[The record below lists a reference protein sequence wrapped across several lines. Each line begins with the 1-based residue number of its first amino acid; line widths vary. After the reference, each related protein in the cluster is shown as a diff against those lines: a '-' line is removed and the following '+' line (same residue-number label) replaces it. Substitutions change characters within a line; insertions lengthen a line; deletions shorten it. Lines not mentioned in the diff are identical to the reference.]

1 MLKRFLKLP
10 VITLMSSFSFY
21 ACEFKVHYKNLLQ
34 VLVCIAAIT
43 TSQISIADSNLP
55 DIGGPAGVDL
65 SPGKEIELG
74 KILIAEIRRQLP
86 IINDPELSQYI
97 YSLGTRIT
105 SGGLNSNFPFTFLM
119 VYDSAINAFALPGG
133 IIVIN
138 TGLLILAEKESEVA
152 SVVAHEI
159 AHVTQRHIA
168 RKFADAK
175 TVSVISALTLLG
187 TILAAAYGGGEAGQ
201 AAFITSQ
208 SALQERQLA
217 YSRSFEKEADRVGM
231 QLLVSAN
238 INPQGMPDFF
248 ERLNK
253 ETQLNRGKIPEF
265 LSSHP
270 LTQSRVIESQD
281 RASQYKGQFTS
292 NTIHFDYA
300 RARAI
305 AISANPNQMINYFR
319 KESKSK
325 NKLSDTDR
333 YIYAGVLNRAGRN
346 KQALKELKKID
357 INVDNELTIKLA
369 LAQIYIADRQVDE
382 AEILLSKLSKIY
394 PRNLPV
400 VYYHAKSLIDKN
412 QAQLA
417 LQTLN
422 QLNNSQ
428 QQNPAIYKLK
438 AKAAS
443 KANLPWLSHES
454 LSDYYAVHGQYRLAM
469 EQIQLSLRSPG
480 IDENSKAR
488 VEAKKEQLKEF
499 LRKREAF
506 K

>member
-1 MLKRFLKLP
+1 MSISKFYSCVCKQHFTHVFQTLLC
-10 VITLMSSFSFY
+10 VAIITIS
-21 ACEFKVHYKNLLQ
+21 Q
-34 VLVCIAAIT
+34 V
-43 TSQISIADSNLP
+43 SIAESSLP
-55 DIGGPAGVDL
+55 DIGGPSGVDL

-74 KILIAEIRRQLP
+74 KILIAEVRRQLP

-105 SGGLNSNFPFTFLM
+105 SGGLNSDFPFTFLM
-119 VYDSAINAFALPGG
+119 VYDEAINAFALPGG

-138 TGLLILAEKESEVA
+138 SGLLILAEKESEVA

-168 RKFADAK
+168 RNFANAK
-175 TVSVISALTLLG
+175 TFSVVSALTLLG
-187 TILAAAYGGGEAGQ
+187 TILATAYGGGDAGT

-231 QLLVSAN
+231 HLLVSAN
-238 INPQGMPDFF
+238 IDPQGMPDFF
-248 ERLNK
+248 ERMNR
-253 ETQLNRGKIPEF
+253 ETQLNRGQIPEF

-270 LTQSRVIESQD
+270 LTQNRIIESQD
-281 RASQYKGQFTS
+281 RASQYKGSFTT

-305 AISANPNQMINYFR
+305 AISANPNQMINFYR
-319 KESKSK
+319 KQVKSSKQL
-325 NKLSDTDR
+325 NDTDL
-333 YIYAGVLNRAGRN
+333 YIYAGVLNRAGKN
-346 KQALKELKKID
+346 KQAIHELKKID
-357 INVDNELTIKLA
+357 ITTDNELTIKLA
-369 LAQIYIADRQVDE
+369 LAQIYLSNRQIDD
-382 AEILLSKLSKIY
+382 AEILLSKLSEIY

-400 VYYHAKSLIDKN
+400 VYYYATSLIDKD

-417 LQTLN
+417 LQMLE
-422 QLNNSQ
+422 QLNTGQS
-428 QQNPAIYKLK
+428 NPAIYKLK

-454 LSDYYAVHGQYRLAM
+454 LSDYYAAHGQYGSAM

-480 IDENSKAR
+480 IDANSKAR
-488 VEAKKEQLKEF
+488 VEAKKQL
-499 LRKREAF
+499 LRELRQKRENF

>member
-1 MLKRFLKLP
+1 
-10 VITLMSSFSFY
+10 MSISSIY
-21 ACEFKVHYKNLLQ
+21 SCVFKVHYKHFFQ
-34 VLVCIAAIT
+34 VLICIAVIT
-43 TSQISIADSNLP
+43 ASQISIADSNLP

-119 VYDSAINAFALPGG
+119 VYDNAINAFALPGG
-133 IIVIN
+133 IVVIN

-168 RKFADAK
+168 RNFANAK
-175 TVSVISALTLLG
+175 TFSVVSALTLLG
-187 TILAAAYGGGEAGQ
+187 SILATAYGGGDAGT

-238 INPQGMPDFF
+238 IDPQGMPDFF

-270 LTQSRVIESQD
+270 LTQNRVIESQD
-281 RASQYKGQFTS
+281 RASQYKGRFIS

-305 AISANPNQMINYFR
+305 AISANPNQMIDYFR
-319 KESKSK
+319 KESKSQ

-333 YIYAGVLNRAGRN
+333 YTYAGVLNRAGRN

-357 INVDNELTIKLA
+357 LNVDNELTIKLA
-369 LAQIYIADRQVDE
+369 LAQIYIADRQIDN
-382 AEILLSKLSKIY
+382 AETLLNELSEIY
-394 PRNLPV
+394 PSNLPV
-400 VYYHAKSLIDKN
+400 VYYHATSLIEKN

-417 LQTLN
+417 LQKLN
-422 QLNNSQ
+422 KLNNTQ
-428 QQNPAIYKLK
+428 QQNPAIFKLR

-454 LSDYYAVHGQYRLAM
+454 LSDYYAAHGQYGSAM

-480 IDENSKAR
+480 IDANSKAR
-488 VEAKKEQLKEF
+488 VEAKKQQFRELR
-499 LRKREAF
+499 RKREDF